1 VNAVPRQGSRTP
13 RESAANE
20 RLAAWLAT
28 PLADFVRDARV
39 RLALVLEPSGRV
51 LAQHGFTR
59 SIDVMAACSLAAAIH
74 ASATE
79 LGRQLGDT
87 LGPLHHGGAD
97 RQLFLAPL
105 AASEAPLLLLA
116 VFERD
121 TTLGIVRHFS
131 SAFAR
136 RVSRDMPARD
146 GTPLLAADFE
156 RELGR
161 NLATL
166 FGRA

>member
-1 VNAVPRQGSRTP
+1 MSR
-13 RESAANE
+13 AANQPARDAALE
-20 RLAAWLAT
+20 EGGAVAKWLAA
-28 PLADFVRDARV
+28 PLAEFVREARV

-59 SIDVMAACSLAAAIH
+59 SLDVMTACSLAAAIH
-74 ASATE
+74 ASASALGRE
-79 LGRQLGDT
+79 LGQT

-97 RQLFLAPL
+97 RQLYLVPV
-105 AASEAPLLLLA
+105 AAGEGTLLLLA
-116 VFERD
+116 VFDED
-121 TTLGIVRHFS
+121 TSLGIVRHFAT
-131 SAFAR
+131 AFAQ
-136 RVSRDMPARD
+136 RVGRAAPPDTGPA
-146 GTPLLAADFE
+146 PLAENFE